1 MYLIKNHQSKL
12 NYFKIYIYLKL
23 YQDKYKMCDR
33 DELREINIKLD
44 HIMFV
49 QCELFAMI
57 KGLENSDNKID
68 KCIQLLNT
76 INLSLNRT
84 HPVINTNIPRP
95 PPLPKKFIKKEEKYI
110 ENISLQDKLIEELKE
125 KKYVLKKPK

>member
-1 MYLIKNHQSKL
+1 
-12 NYFKIYIYLKL
+12 
-23 YQDKYKMCDR
+23 MCDR

-84 HPVINTNIPRP
+84 HPPINTNIPRP
-95 PPLPKKFIKKEEKYI
+95 PPLPKKIIKKEEKYA
-110 ENISLQDKLIEELKE
+110 ENLSLQDKLIEELKE
-125 KKYVLKKPK
+125 KKYKLKNTNSSLLKFIYEK

>member
-1 MYLIKNHQSKL
+1 
-12 NYFKIYIYLKL
+12 
-23 YQDKYKMCDR
+23 MCDR

>member
-1 MYLIKNHQSKL
+1 
-12 NYFKIYIYLKL
+12 
-23 YQDKYKMCDR
+23 MCDR

-84 HPVINTNIPRP
+84 YPIIKTNIPRP
-95 PPLPKKFIKKEEKYI
+95 PPLPKKKEEKNNLKM
-110 ENISLQDKLIEELKE
+110 NISLQDKLIEELKE
-125 KKYVLKKPK
+125 KKYILKNTNSSLLKFPNKLLE

>member
-1 MYLIKNHQSKL
+1 
-12 NYFKIYIYLKL
+12 
-23 YQDKYKMCDR
+23 MCDR

-68 KCIQLLNT
+68 KCIQQLNT

-95 PPLPKKFIKKEEKYI
+95 PPLPKKFIKKEEKNTA
-110 ENISLQDKLIEELKE
+110 NISLQDKLIQELKE
-125 KKYVLKKPK
+125 KKYILKKTQIVLS